1 MTAVVIAALVAVLA
15 AVGLL
20 TGENDG
26 DEGQAPTASEPSIAS
41 IARRVERVRQLR
53 FDHLPRVRHVTG
65 AQARAYGLRE
75 LDRETKP
82 AEVAAEERLLKL
94 LELLPPRA
102 SLRDLLGRTLSTEV
116 GGFYDPRTG
125 TLSVV
130 GKGASGLLGEITLA
144 HELTHAL
151 EDQSFGLDVPPATG
165 FRRDRSAAESALR
178 EGTATIAMVDYAVL
192 KETGTAKVPASLR
205 ATALQALAKAAVP
218 ASSGLP
224 RYVRDGLVFPYAAG
238 ARLVNRIQGRGR
250 WSAVD
255 RAFGADAPASTEQVM
270 HPARYDAHEPPVR
283 VRVAAPRDA
292 QAVEQGDFGEFD
304 TAQLL
309 RDANGRARSERAAA
323 GWGGAAFALWR
334 LSAGACEEPCRT
346 RYALVLRWEWD
357 SAAEAREFERAAR
370 RTARALGAAAVAR
383 RGHTAVLALAPRRP
397 LAEALAAR
405 AWTRPTRRGD
415 ADAARP
421 PSPPPLP

>member
-15 AVGLL
+15 VVGLL

-26 DEGQAPTASEPSIAS
+26 SQAPSATEPSIAS

-75 LDRETKP
+75 LDRETEP

-94 LELLPPRA
+94 LELLPSRA
-102 SLRDLLGRTLSTEV
+102 SLRDLLGKALSTEV

-125 TLSVV
+125 TLSIV
-130 GKGASGLLGEITLA
+130 GEGASGLLGEITLA

-151 EDQSFGLDVPPATG
+151 EDQHFGLDGAASTG
-165 FRRDRSAAESALR
+165 YRRDRSAAEGALR

-205 ATALQALAKAAVP
+205 AEALKALAKAAVP

-224 RYVRDGLVFPYAAG
+224 RYVREGLVFPYAAG
-238 ARLVNRIQGRGR
+238 ARLVNRIQGRGG

-255 RAFGADAPASTEQVM
+255 RAFGAAPVSTEQAM
-270 HPARYDAHEPPVR
+270 HPAKYDAHEPAVR
-283 VRVAAPRDA
+283 VRVAAPHGA
-292 QAVEQGDFGEFD
+292 EAVEQGDFGEFD
-304 TAQLL
+304 TDQLL
-309 RDANGRARSERAAA
+309 RAANGRSRAARAAA
-323 GWGGAAFALWR
+323 GWGGGGFALWR
-334 LSAGACEEPCRT
+334 RGA
-346 RYALVLRWEWD
+346 RYGLTLRWVWD
-357 SAAEAREFERAAR
+357 TPRDARQFARAAR
-370 RTARALGAAAVAR
+370 RTARRLGRATVDS
-383 RGHTAVLALAPRRP
+383 GTEGVDLLLAPR
-397 LAEALAAR
+397 
-405 AWTRPTRRGD
+405 D
-415 ADAARP
+415 
-421 PSPPPLP
+421 